1 MRWSS
6 YVDLSHNDVYGGVPA
21 MVGGIDDDLQHINVT
36 GFAERS
42 LRGFVDSTHTA
53 SSTTSA
59 SAGLLC
65 ALSLSMAAWRR
76 RAGSGRAVST
86 TFATRRAHMIRR
98 SAVRCQMWMAAS
110 SITPMSAFTVL
121 PIIARSFDA
130 TLSQSLLLR
139 VSDDCLCS

>member
-21 MVGGIDDDLQHINVT
+21 MVGGVDDDLQQFNVT

-59 SAGLLC
+59 SVELRLLIP
-65 ALSLSMAAWRR
+65 
-76 RAGSGRAVST
+76 
-86 TFATRRAHMIRR
+86 ATDDMN
-98 SAVRCQMWMAAS
+98 
-110 SITPMSAFTVL
+110 SI
-121 PIIARSFDA
+121 
-130 TLSQSLLLR
+130 
-139 VSDDCLCS
+139 LCSQEEIKSLTIS